1 MKFIDE
7 AIILVKSGNGG
18 AGCVSFRRERFIER
32 GGPDGGD
39 GGNGGSIIFKADPG
53 KRTLFDLRRQKIIK
67 AENGQPGQ
75 GQKKHGRNGKNKI
88 LGVPCGTIITDIKTG
103 QMVTDLTNP
112 EDEFVVAK
120 GGMGGRGNKRFA
132 TSTHKTPRFAQPG
145 MPGEELELQLELKL
159 LADVGLVGLPNAGKS
174 TLISRISSARPKIAD
189 YPFTTL
195 TPCLGMVTPEFGEPF
210 AVADIP
216 GLIEGAH
223 GGTGLGTQ
231 FLKHIERTG
240 ILVHII
246 DSSQINCDS
255 PLEAFNLIN
264 RELSKYSNTLAE
276 KKQIIVLNKID
287 LTGADEKI
295 EAFKKAYYGSMQTND
310 YVHTDNLVH
319 TNGSRHTND
328 IINNSI
334 KTDNSAQDDNFTK
347 IDDFVENTDS
357 VRNGNASK
365 DAGFE
370 ILTIS
375 AATGHGTKHL
385 VSILAGRIK
394 KNHGK

>member
-7 AIILVKSGNGG
+7 AFILVKSGNGG
-18 AGCVSFRRERFIER
+18 AGCVSFRRERFIEK

-39 GGNGGSIIFKADPG
+39 GGNGGSIIFMADPG
-53 KRTLFDLRRQKIIK
+53 KRTLVDLRRQKIIK

-88 LGVPCGTIITDIKTG
+88 LFVPCGTIVSDVNTG
-103 QMVTDLTNP
+103 TIITDLTNP
-112 EDEFVVAK
+112 GEEFIIAK

-132 TSTHKTPRFAQPG
+132 SSTHRTPRFAQPG
-145 MPGEELELQLELKL
+145 MPGEEFELKLELKL

-195 TPCLGMVTPEFGEPF
+195 TPCLGMVTADFGEPF

-223 GGTGLGTQ
+223 DGTGLGTQ

-246 DSSQINCDS
+246 DVSEINPDS
-255 PLEAFNLIN
+255 PLDALKLIN
-264 RELSKYSNTLAE
+264 TELFKYSNNLAA

-287 LTGADEKI
+287 LTGAHEKAAI
-295 EAFKKAYYGSMQTND
+295 FKKAYC
-310 YVHTDNLVH
+310 
-319 TNGSRHTND
+319 
-328 IINNSI
+328 
-334 KTDNSAQDDNFTK
+334 
-347 IDDFVENTDS
+347 DFVKSDDS
-357 VRNGNASK
+357 AKNIHS
-365 DAGFE
+365 D

-375 AATGHGTKHL
+375 AATGQGTKDL
-385 VSILAGRIK
+385 VSILAGKIK
-394 KNHGK
+394 KNYDK